1 MGALGALGALGTI
14 DVDRVTTRYVC
25 EELGNMPTVARC
37 IAGMD
42 RMDGRH
48 CLRYGTDYCDSQGAF
63 DTHFA
68 CKVVVVAGH
77 SCRLVL
83 QLENFEQFP
92 LEEGSDL

>member
-1 MGALGALGALGTI
+1 MLIGSRLDMSARSWGTCPPWHDALQEWIEWMGGIVFA
-14 DVDRVTTRYVC
+14 
-25 EELGNMPTVARC
+25 M
-37 IAGMD
+37 
-42 RMDGRH
+42 
-48 CLRYGTDYCDSQGAF
+48 GTDYCDSQGAF